1 MGLWILPPSQ
11 LLHGFPQIGSLTSAS
26 TWFGALPPRVVGCS
40 LEQRW
45 LGDVLEKNGV
55 GLKIWRQTNP
65 FLFAHGASFW
75 EICLIISLYGIE
87 QIIVDV
93 CACRGG
99 DLPHHQMGM
108 NLEPMLLCWDPNSF
122 GTHQSFRETPINFQ
136 RSDSW
141 RLSQVQTFQG
151 WQWLR
156 EWFVGL
162 WHVVT
167 EKHGNFH
174 EMWEI
179 KPSRTDCWFQKHVFL
194 YFSPLSI
201 TTWDNHPNFGHVLD
215 MGCVG

>member
-1 MGLWILPPSQ
+1 MNLTTVPASSRFPSDRKLDKRIDLVRGATSKSGGVQ
-11 LLHGFPQIGSLTSAS
+11 LGTAIAG
-26 TWFGALPPRVVGCS
+26 GCAGKKWGWS
-40 LEQRW
+40 ENLAPNKSVFVCSWCQFLRD
-45 LGDVLEKNGV
+45 LFDYQS
-55 GLKIWRQTNP
+55 IWDRTNHRGCMR
-65 FLFAHGASFW
+65 L
-75 EICLIISLYGIE
+75 
-87 QIIVDV
+87 Q
-93 CACRGG
+93 GG